1 MGSQKSNS
9 SRIRSRAFAIVLYP
23 DDDKHK
29 YLLDWLSAFRKVVYI
44 LHDKDRYLK
53 SDVDG
58 VKVTDDMVG
67 SLKKA
72 HYHVVI
78 YYDNARSLK
87 SVQKE
92 FTDFYNYGTDRT
104 SNFYVESI
112 SDIRSYIE
120 YLTHTDLKS
129 QYLGKAM
136 YLRSSLMGD
145 PELISSSLDIGLDDK
160 DILNVLIKKVV
171 STHMPFWQLAQ
182 WVLSPDT
189 DRVFYR
195 CFLSYQYLFRNICYD
210 LGFDKKL
217 KCDSDDNK

>member
-1 MGSQKSNS
+1 MGSLKSNS
-9 SRIRSRAFAIVLYP
+9 NRIRSRAFCIVLYP
-23 DDDKHK
+23 DDAKHK
-29 YLLDWLSAFRKVVYI
+29 YLLDWLSTRRKVVYI

-67 SLKKA
+67 TFKKA

-92 FTDFYNYGTDRT
+92 FTDFYNFGTDRT
-104 SNFYVESI
+104 SNFHVEAV
-112 SDIRSYIE
+112 SDLRSYIE

-129 QYLGKAM
+129 QYLGKTI
-136 YLRSSLMGD
+136 YLRNSLIGD
-145 PELISSSLDIGLDDK
+145 PDLISSSLDSGLDDK
-160 DILNVLIKKVV
+160 SVLSVLINKVV
-171 STHMPFWQLAQ
+171 SSHMPFWQLTQ

-195 CFLSYQYLFRNICYD
+195 CFISYQYLFRNICYD

-217 KCDSDDNK
+217 KCNSDDIK

>member
-1 MGSQKSNS
+1 MGSLKSNS
-9 SRIRSRAFAIVLYP
+9 NRIRSRSFCLVLYP

-29 YLLDWLSAFRKVVYI
+29 YLLDWLSTRRKVVYI
-44 LHDKDRYLK
+44 LHDKDKYLK

-92 FTDFYNYGTDRT
+92 FTDFYNFGTDRT
-104 SNFYVESI
+104 SNFHVEAV
-112 SDIRSYIE
+112 SDLRSYIE
-120 YLTHTDLKS
+120 YLTHCDLKS
-129 QYLGKAM
+129 QYLGKTI
-136 YLRSSLMGD
+136 YLRDSLMGD
-145 PELISSSLDIGLDDK
+145 PELISSSLDSLDDK
-160 DILNVLIKKVV
+160 DVLNILINKVV
-171 STHMPFWQLAQ
+171 STRMPFWHLTQ

-195 CFLSYQYLFRNICYD
+195 CFISYQYLFRNICYD
-210 LGFDKKL
+210 LGFDKKSN
-217 KCDSDDNK
+217 CNSDNN

>member
-1 MGSQKSNS
+1 MGSQKSTVN
-9 SRIRSRAFAIVLYP
+9 RIRSRSFCIVLYP
-23 DDDKHK
+23 EDDKHK

-78 YYDNARSLK
+78 NYDNARSLK

-92 FTDFYNYGTDRT
+92 FTDFYNFGTDRT
-104 SNFYVESI
+104 SNFHVEPV
-112 SDIRSYIE
+112 SDLRSYIE
-120 YLTHTDLKS
+120 YLTHSDLKS
-129 QYLGKAM
+129 QYLGKSM
-136 YLRSSLMGD
+136 YRRSSLMGD
-145 PELISSSLDIGLDDK
+145 PELISSTLDSGLDDK
-160 DILNVLIKKVV
+160 DILSVLINKVV
-171 STHMPFWQLAQ
+171 STHMPFWQLTQ

-195 CFLSYQYLFRNICYD
+195 CFMTYQYLFRNICYD